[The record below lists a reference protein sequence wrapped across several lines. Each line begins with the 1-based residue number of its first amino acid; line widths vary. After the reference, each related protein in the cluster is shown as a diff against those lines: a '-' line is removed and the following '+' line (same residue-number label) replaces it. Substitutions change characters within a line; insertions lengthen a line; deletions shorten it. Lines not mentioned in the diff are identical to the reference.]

1 MTLER
6 QIVALD
12 EFGISRQHHVADAA
26 PAVEAR
32 LAQAADRNAYLP
44 AFQHV
49 LDVALLGR
57 LADRLPYQRLGGP
70 QQTLRVLEAFS
81 SRIEPTVDEMHG
93 ALPEGVSRP
102 ASPACTIRLPAD
114 PGGLPRAPSP
124 LARQTRK

>member
-57 LADRLPYQRLGGP
+57 LADRLPYQRLGAT
-70 QQTLRVLEAFS
+70 QETLPVLEAFS
-81 SRIEPTVDEMHG
+81 SRIETTVDEMHG
-93 ALPEGVSRP
+93 APPAGVSRP
-102 ASPACTIRLPAD
+102 ASRACTTRRAAAPDARYS
-114 PGGLPRAPSP
+114 RAPPS
-124 LARQTRK
+124 A